1 MRRLLLPLWVVAD
14 VLLLFGVPIMF
25 SVYVRR
31 MVDEEYATGMRNT
44 SDGDSIIIP
53 VAGMFIFMLITLI
66 SINAL
71 VGSFYLLR
79 RRRRRR
85 LP

>member
-31 MVDEEYATGMRNT
+31 MVYEEYATGMRNT

-53 VAGMFIFMLITLI
+53 VVGMLIFMLITLI